1 MSEEATRQRALLAA
15 LMTSE
20 ARPAALA
27 LRETGTRAA
36 RGLEAYR
43 ANAEASAERALA
55 STFATVQAMVGAE
68 DFTHLAR
75 EFWHAHPPQRGDL
88 GEWGAEFPAW
98 LGAHAAMAPWPWL
111 SDSARLDLALH
122 RNERAADAV
131 LDAASLALLEST
143 DPARLRLQLMP
154 GTALLR
160 SAWPIASIHA
170 AHQLGGDA
178 AEQAFEGLRAAIADA
193 RGEQVLVARQGW
205 RAVVHRLGPPDAA
218 WVQAV
223 LDGVCLADALA
234 GAGEGFDFSVWLGTA
249 LRQSWLKGV
258 LASND

>member
-1 MSEEATRQRALLAA
+1 MSEEAARQQALLAA
-15 LMTSE
+15 LI
-20 ARPAALA
+20 AADANPPALA
-27 LRETGTRAA
+27 LRETGPRAA

-55 STFATVQAMVGAE
+55 STFATVQAMVGEE
-68 DFTHLAR
+68 DFKHLAR
-75 EFWHAHPPQRGDL
+75 AFWHAHPPQRGDL

-111 SDSARLDLALH
+111 PDSARLDLALH
-122 RNERAADAV
+122 RAERAADAG

-178 AEQAFEGLRAAIADA
+178 AEQAFEGLRAAIADV

-205 RAVVHRLGPPDAA
+205 RAVVHRLDSPGAA
-218 WVQAV
+218 WAQAV
-223 LDGVCLADALA
+223 LDGACLADAMALA
-234 GAGEGFDFSVWLGTA
+234 GEDFDFTVWLGTA
-249 LRQSWLKGV
+249 LRESWLKGV
-258 LASND
+258 VASND

>member
-1 MSEEATRQRALLAA
+1 MSEAARQQALLAV
-15 LMTSE
+15 LMAPDTE
-20 ARPAALA
+20 PAALA
-27 LRETGTRAA
+27 LRETGARAA

-43 ANAEASAERALA
+43 ANAEASADRALA

-98 LGAHAAMAPWPWL
+98 LGAHAAMARWPWL
-111 SDSARLDLALH
+111 ADSARLDLALH

-131 LDAASLALLEST
+131 LDAVSLALLEST
-143 DPARLRLQLMP
+143 DPARLRMQLMP

-160 SAWPIASIHA
+160 SVWPIASIYA

-178 AEQAFEGLRAAIADA
+178 AEHAFEAVREAIADA

-205 RAVVHRLGPPDAA
+205 RAVVHRLDRPGAA

-223 LDGVCLADALA
+223 LDGACLADALVR
-234 GAGEGFDFSVWLGTA
+234 AGEDFDFTAWLGTA
-249 LRQSWLKGV
+249 LRESCLKGV
-258 LASND
+258 VASND